1 MKNKMYENDISEVI
15 AILDAGYSSDC
26 EIDKD
31 KVNNVIKKISKK
43 IDDDFLNG
51 RVDALN
57 ENIGKT
63 SKSKKQICDLYNKS
77 IFIS

>member
-31 KVNNVIKKISKK
+31 KVNNVIKKTLEGQEKITNDIKK
-43 IDDDFLNG
+43 LD
-51 RVDALN
+51 
-57 ENIGKT
+57 
-63 SKSKKQICDLYNKS
+63 ICLTVHYIIK
-77 IFIS
+77 